1 MGFSAGDRWNKW
13 PNRIGRP
20 GAVKTHL
27 VSRVDEKGN
36 GYTSCGFVI
45 PDYYD
50 DLVVTSAVTCGKC
63 CKTMG
68 VPKPPTTGDLLR
80 MAAAGRREYAE
91 SAPYPDRTILLG
103 EAEVLESAAKIADG
117 DLAPL
122 YGLLPSWR
130 WGEAGLS

>member
-1 MGFSAGDRWNKW
+1 MSEKPYED
-13 PNRIGRP
+13 ID
-20 GAVKTHL
+20 L
-27 VSRVDEKGN
+27 EVDEEKFHALVAKDEKA
-36 GYTSCGFVI
+36 YQDFKDTSMGRMLLAGLSG
-45 PDYYD
+45 DW
-50 DLVVTSAVTCGKC
+50 SA
-63 CKTMG
+63 
-68 VPKPPTTGDLLR
+68 PPPGQTTGDLLR
-80 MAAAGRREYAE
+80 LAAAGRREYAE